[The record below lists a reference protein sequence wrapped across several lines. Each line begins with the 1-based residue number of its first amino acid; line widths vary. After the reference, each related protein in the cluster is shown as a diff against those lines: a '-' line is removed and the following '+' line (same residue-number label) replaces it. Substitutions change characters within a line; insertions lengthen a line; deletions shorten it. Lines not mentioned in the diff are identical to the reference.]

1 MAVEAFAILYAHGM
15 TLNVQQGAFS
25 KERKSMALRE
35 RVRPRAAVGG
45 VFVGPNPA
53 AEAVQDLERAQ
64 FRKEDIAV
72 AVRRG
77 AGEREL
83 AAKTGAQIRGEDE
96 EAFLTRMRHTFG
108 AVALTRTAPPIHGDT
123 AELGRYFTR
132 AVEQGMPLVT
142 VLAGNRRPEAEQI
155 LRRHGANLGPEP
167 SSTRG
172 AHTPRPKAA

>member
-1 MAVEAFAILYAHGM
+1 MA
-15 TLNVQQGAFS
+15 S
-25 KERKSMALRE
+25 RE
-35 RVRPRAAVGG
+35 TVRPRALVGG

-53 AEAVQDLERAQ
+53 AEAVQELERAQ

-77 AGEREL
+77 SGGREL
-83 AAKTGAQIRGEDE
+83 AAKTGAHLGEEDE

-108 AVALTRTAPPIHGDT
+108 AVALTRTAPPIHGAT
-123 AELGRYFTR
+123 PELGQYFTR

-155 LRRHGANLGPEP
+155 LRRHGADLGPELT
-167 SSTRG
+167 SRKG
-172 AHTPRPKAA
+172 AQTSRPKAA

>member
-1 MAVEAFAILYAHGM
+1 
-15 TLNVQQGAFS
+15 
-25 KERKSMALRE
+25 MALRE
-35 RVRPRAAVGG
+35 TVRSRAAVGG

-77 AGEREL
+77 AGGREL
-83 AAKTGAQIRGEDE
+83 AAKTGAEDE

-108 AVALTRTAPPIHGDT
+108 AVALTRTAPPIHGAT
-123 AELGRYFTR
+123 AELGQYFTR
-132 AVEQGMPLVT
+132 AVEQGLPLVT

-155 LRRHGANLGPEP
+155 LRRHGADLGPEP
-167 SSTRG
+167 SSTQG